1 MELPKSARVKD
12 IGMNHEGG
20 DRVKKS
26 LRNPA
31 IRERRCRPG
40 RRFLIVCIGILV
52 PFGNG
57 VTASA
62 AAAPDFEREVRPIFS
77 AHCVKCHGAEKSQGG
92 LRLDSAAGAFLP
104 TDSGTPAIVP
114 HKADESELLSRVSA
128 EDADLRMP
136 PEGDPLS
143 VAEVD
148 VLRRWIAAGAA
159 WPAEKAA
166 PKHWAWVAPTA
177 PKLPRVQSE
186 AWVRNPIDRF
196 ILARLEQEKLA
207 PSPEADAAA
216 LCRRL
221 HFDLIGLPPSPGDIA
236 EFVAACDTP
245 DRDKR
250 EQAYAALVD
259 KLLAS
264 PQFGER
270 WARHWLDLARYADS
284 NGFQRD
290 GFRTMWA
297 YRDWVVEA
305 FNQNLPFD
313 RFVVEQ
319 MAGDLLPNA
328 TDASRIATGF
338 HRCTT
343 VNVEAG
349 TDPEEN
355 RVLAVVD
362 RVNTTGT
369 VFLGATIACAQC
381 HNHKYDP
388 FTQVD
393 YYRLLAYFN
402 NTEAEITPSGSSRQF
417 TGPKLA
423 LPMSAEQ
430 EARRRELA
438 AQLKELEEQQA
449 ARQIEALALEKSL
462 VQQLGDADAGPIQR
476 HVLPIASFDSAGGAT
491 PVTLPDNSVL
501 LTEDSPEK
509 DVYTVTVYTDLKN
522 ITGFRLEALTDD
534 ALPGKGPGRG
544 DAKRPNFVLNELI
557 VRAAPKSDDSAAKAV
572 VLTGAEADFTQAS
585 FAAAEAIDGETKQ
598 GGWAINPQFHK
609 PHHLEVRTREP
620 IGFDGGTVLTFELH
634 QNYGG
639 SRTIGRLR
647 LSAVTGNSGAS
658 KLPEAVV
665 TALKKPAAKRNKA
678 ERKAVE
684 EYCLSI
690 DPKMQELRSA
700 MAKTREQ
707 LEGVQPPSTLVM
719 VEMPAARTTA
729 VMKRGNFLDLGPTV
743 QPGTPAS
750 FHTLEKD
757 APPNRLG
764 LAQWLV
770 DEKNPLL
777 ARVTVNRFWA
787 ELFGRGIV
795 ATQEDFGAQCEPP
808 THPELLDWLAV
819 EFEKGLGER
828 GEGSVKTLTTSHA
841 SSSPLTPDPSPLS
854 PWNVKALLRQI
865 VLSSTYRQTSR
876 VTPELLR
883 RDPYNLLIA
892 RGPRFRLPAET
903 IRDNALAVAGL
914 LNLKQGGPPVYPPQ
928 PEGIW
933 RVTGEVDNKYYTSS
947 GEDRYRRGLYTIW
960 RRSAPYPSF
969 VNFDAPERSSC
980 VVQRPRTNTPLQA
993 LTLLNDPVYVE
1004 AAGALARRITSEA
1017 PSADEV
1023 GRVEYGFRLAAG
1035 RKPSNEEKDVLLQV
1049 LRQERPRYQGDLAVT
1064 KKLLAAAHLDQAKPA
1079 MNAEAAAEW
1088 AAWYH
1093 VAEILLNLDETI
1105 TKQ

>member
-1 MELPKSARVKD
+1 MKNLL
-12 IGMNHEGG
+12 HF
-20 DRVKKS
+20 
-26 LRNPA
+26 
-31 IRERRCRPG
+31 G
-40 RRFLIVCIGILV
+40 RRRVVGRFLALGVGLLGV
-52 PFGNG
+52 FANG
-57 VTASA
+57 AMGHA
-62 AAAPDFEREVRPIFS
+62 AAVPDFEREIRPIFT

-104 TDSGTPAIVP
+104 TDSGVPAIVP
-114 HKADESELLSRVSA
+114 HKAAESELLSRVSA

-159 WPAEKAA
+159 WPVEKAA
-166 PKHWAWVAPTA
+166 PKHWAWVAPTT
-177 PKLPRVQSE
+177 PQLPQVQNE
-186 AWVRNPIDRF
+186 AWLRNPIDRF
-196 ILARLEQEKLA
+196 VLARLEKEKLA

-221 HFDLIGLPPSPGDIA
+221 HFDLVGLPPSPAEVA
-236 EFVAACDTP
+236 EFVAAYEST
-245 DRDKR
+245 DRTKR
-250 EQAYAALVD
+250 EQAYGALVD

-297 YRDWVVEA
+297 YRDWVVDA
-305 FNQNLPFD
+305 FNRNLPFD
-313 RFVVEQ
+313 QFVVDQ
-319 MAGDLLPNA
+319 MAGDLRPDANG
-328 TDASRIATGF
+328 ASRIATGF

-417 TGPKLA
+417 TGPKMA

-430 EARRRELA
+430 AARRQELA
-438 AQLKELEEQQA
+438 DQLKSLEEQQA
-449 ARQIEALALEKSL
+449 ARQVEALALEKSL
-462 VQQLGDADAGPIQR
+462 VRQIADASESPVER

-491 PVTLPDNSVL
+491 PVTLPDNSIL
-501 LTEDSPEK
+501 LTEDNPEK
-509 DVYTVTVYTDLKN
+509 DVYTVTVYTDLKS
-522 ITGFRLEALTDD
+522 ITGFRLETLIDD

-544 DAKRPNFVLNELI
+544 DAERPNFVLNELV
-557 VRAAPKSDDSAAKAV
+557 VRAAPKNDDSVAKSV
-572 VLTGAEADFTQAS
+572 VLTGAEADFTQGN
-585 FAAAEAIDGETKQ
+585 FAPAEAIDGDTKQ

-609 PHHLEVRTREP
+609 PHHLDVRCREP

-647 LSAVTGNSGAS
+647 LSAVTGNAGAP
-658 KLPEAVV
+658 KLPQAVV
-665 TALKKPAAKRNKA
+665 AALKKAEGKRNKA

-684 EYCLSI
+684 EYCLSM

-707 LEGVQPPSTLVM
+707 LDGVQPPSTLVM
-719 VEMPAARTTA
+719 VEMPAARNTA

-743 QPGTPAS
+743 QAGTPAS
-750 FHTLEKD
+750 LHPSAAD
-757 APPNRLG
+757 ALPNRLG
-764 LAQWLV
+764 LARWLV
-770 DEKNPLL
+770 DDKNPML
-777 ARVTVNRFWA
+777 ARVTVNRLWA

-819 EFEKGLGER
+819 EFQQGADAGHAWDMKRLLKLI
-828 GEGSVKTLTTSHA
+828 VTSA
-841 SSSPLTPDPSPLS
+841 
-854 PWNVKALLRQI
+854 A
-865 VLSSTYRQTSR
+865 YRQSSR

-883 RDPYNLLIA
+883 RDPYNLLVA

-914 LNLKQGGPPVYPPQ
+914 LNLKHGGPPVYPPQ

-1004 AAGALARRITSEA
+1004 AAGALARRMTNEA
-1017 PSADEV
+1017 PSADDV
-1023 GRVEYGFRLAAG
+1023 GRVEFGFGLVVG
-1035 RKPSNEEKDVLLQV
+1035 RKPSKEEQAV
-1049 LRQERPRYQGDLAVT
+1049 LREVLHQELPRYQADPATT
-1064 KKLLAAAHLDQAKPA
+1064 KKLLVAAHLDQAKPA
-1079 MNAEAAAEW
+1079 MNEAAAAEW

>member
-1 MELPKSARVKD
+1 MKNPLRSSKRIYFGRIITFGLSIS
-12 IGMNHEGG
+12 IGLATG
-20 DRVKKS
+20 
-26 LRNPA
+26 A
-31 IRERRCRPG
+31 ISG
-40 RRFLIVCIGILV
+40 
-52 PFGNG
+52 
-57 VTASA
+57 
-62 AAAPDFEREVRPIFS
+62 AAAPDFEREIRPIFT
-77 AHCVKCHGAEKSQGG
+77 AHCVKCHGAERSQGG
-92 LRLDSAAGAFLP
+92 LRLDSAAAAFLP
-104 TDSGTPAIVP
+104 TDSGVPAIVP
-114 HKADESELLSRVSA
+114 HKAAESELLSRASA

-148 VLRRWIAAGAA
+148 VLRRWIAAGAV

-166 PKHWAWVAPTA
+166 PKHWAWVAPKT
-177 PKLPRVQSE
+177 PQLPPVQND

-196 ILARLEQEKLA
+196 VLARLEKEKLA
-207 PSPEADAAA
+207 PSLEAEAAA

-221 HFDLIGLPPSPGDIA
+221 HFDLIGLPPSPAEVA
-236 EFVAACDTP
+236 EFVAAYESS
-245 DRDKR
+245 DRTKR
-250 EQAYAALVD
+250 EQAYASLVD

-297 YRDWVVEA
+297 YRDWVVNA
-305 FNQNLPFD
+305 FNRDLPFD
-313 RFVVEQ
+313 QFVVDQ
-319 MAGDLLPNA
+319 MAGDLRPDA

-402 NTEAEITPSGSSRQF
+402 NTEAEITPNGSSRQF
-417 TGPKLA
+417 TGPTMA

-430 EARRRELA
+430 AARRKELA
-438 AQLKELEEQQA
+438 DQLKKLEEQQA
-449 ARQIEALALEKSL
+449 ARQVEALALEKSL
-462 VQQLGDADAGPIQR
+462 VRQLTDAGTSPVER

-491 PVTLPDNSVL
+491 PVTLPDNSIL
-501 LTEDSPEK
+501 LTEDNPEK

-522 ITGFRLEALTDD
+522 ITGFRLETLTDE

-544 DAKRPNFVLNELI
+544 DAKRPNFVLNELVI
-557 VRAAPKSDDSAAKAV
+557 QAAPKRDDSAAKPV

-609 PHHLEVRTREP
+609 PHHLDVRCREP

-647 LSAVTGNSGAS
+647 LSAVTGSTGAP

-665 TALKKPAAKRNKA
+665 TALKKPEGKRNNA

-684 EYCLSI
+684 EYCLSM

-707 LEGVQPPSTLVM
+707 LDGVQPPSTLVM
-719 VEMPAARTTA
+719 VEMPSARTTA

-750 FHTLEKD
+750 LHPPAAD

-764 LAQWLV
+764 LARWLV
-770 DEKNPLL
+770 DDKNPLL

-795 ATQEDFGAQCEPP
+795 ATQEDFGGQCEPP

-819 EFEKGLGER
+819 EFQQGADAG
-828 GEGSVKTLTTSHA
+828 HA
-841 SSSPLTPDPSPLS
+841 WDM
-854 PWNVKALLRQI
+854 KRLLRL
-865 VLSSTYRQTSR
+865 VVTSSAYRQSSR

-947 GEDRYRRGLYTIW
+947 GDDRYRRGLYTIW

-1004 AAGALARRITSEA
+1004 AAGALARRITAEA
-1017 PSADEV
+1017 PSADEA
-1023 GRVEYGFRLAAG
+1023 GRIEYGFRLAVG
-1035 RKPSNEEKDVLLQV
+1035 RMPSGSEKDVLLEV
-1049 LRQERPRYQGDLAVT
+1049 LHQELPRYQADAATT
-1064 KKLLAAAHLDQAKPA
+1064 KKLLAAAHIDQAKPA
-1079 MNAEAAAEW
+1079 MNDEAAAEW

>member
-1 MELPKSARVKD
+1 MKNPLRPSNRFYFGRIVTLGLSIS
-12 IGMNHEGG
+12 IGLATG
-20 DRVKKS
+20 
-26 LRNPA
+26 A
-31 IRERRCRPG
+31 IS
-40 RRFLIVCIGILV
+40 
-52 PFGNG
+52 
-57 VTASA
+57 SA
-62 AAAPDFEREVRPIFS
+62 AEPDFEREIRPIFN

-104 TDSGTPAIVP
+104 TDSGVPAIVP
-114 HKADESELLSRVSA
+114 HKAAESELLSRVSA

-166 PKHWAWVAPTA
+166 PKHWAWVAPKT
-177 PKLPRVQSE
+177 PQLPPVQNE
-186 AWVRNPIDRF
+186 DWVRNPVDRF
-196 ILARLEQEKLA
+196 VLARLEKEKLA

-221 HFDLIGLPPSPGDIA
+221 HFDLIGLPPSPAEVA
-236 EFVAACDTP
+236 EFVAAYESP
-245 DRDKR
+245 DRTKR
-250 EQAYAALVD
+250 EQAYASLVD

-297 YRDWVVEA
+297 YRDWVVDA
-305 FNQNLPFD
+305 FNRNLPFD
-313 RFVVEQ
+313 QFVVDQ
-319 MAGDLLPNA
+319 MAGDLRPDA

-402 NTEAEITPSGSSRQF
+402 NTEAEITPNGSSRQF
-417 TGPKLA
+417 TGPKMV

-430 EARRRELA
+430 AARRNELA
-438 AQLKELEEQQA
+438 DQLKKLEEQQA
-449 ARQIEALALEKSL
+449 ARQVEALALEKSL
-462 VQQLGDADAGPIQR
+462 VRQLTDASTSPVER

-491 PVTLPDNSVL
+491 PVTLPDNSIL
-501 LTEDSPEK
+501 LTEDNPEK

-522 ITGFRLEALTDD
+522 ITGFRLETLTDE

-544 DAKRPNFVLNELI
+544 DAKRPNFVLNELAI
-557 VRAAPKSDDSAAKAV
+557 QAAPKRDDSVQEAV

-609 PHHLEVRTREP
+609 PHHLDVRCREP

-647 LSAVTGNSGAS
+647 LSAVTGSTGAP
-658 KLPEAVV
+658 KLPDAVV
-665 TALKKPAAKRNKA
+665 TALKKPEGKRNKA

-684 EYCLSI
+684 EYCLSM

-707 LEGVQPPSTLVM
+707 LDGVQPPSTLVM

-750 FHTLEKD
+750 LHPPAAD

-764 LAQWLV
+764 LARWLV
-770 DEKNPLL
+770 DDKNPLL

-819 EFEKGLGER
+819 DFQQGKDAGHGWDMKRLLKL
-828 GEGSVKTLTTSHA
+828 VVTSA
-841 SSSPLTPDPSPLS
+841 
-854 PWNVKALLRQI
+854 A
-865 VLSSTYRQTSR
+865 YRQSSR

-947 GEDRYRRGLYTIW
+947 GDDRYRRGLYTIW

-1004 AAGALARRITSEA
+1004 AAGALARRITTEA
-1017 PSADEV
+1017 PSADEG
-1023 GRVEYGFRLAAG
+1023 GRIDYGFCLAAG
-1035 RKPSNEEKDVLLQV
+1035 RKPSKEEQAV
-1049 LRQERPRYQGDLAVT
+1049 LREVLHQELPRYQADAATT
-1064 KKLLAAAHLDQAKPA
+1064 KKLLAAAHLDQAKSA
-1079 MNAEAAAEW
+1079 MNDEAAAEW

>member
-1 MELPKSARVKD
+1 MKIPVVVPKRFH
-12 IGMNHEGG
+12 IG
-20 DRVKKS
+20 
-26 LRNPA
+26 
-31 IRERRCRPG
+31 
-40 RRFLIVCIGILV
+40 RFVAFGASILC
-52 PFGNG
+52 GLANG
-57 VTASA
+57 ANSR
-62 AAAPDFEREVRPIFS
+62 AAAPDFEREVRPIFK
-77 AHCVKCHGAEKSQGG
+77 AHCVKCHGSEKSQGG

-104 TDSGTPAIVP
+104 TDSGVPAIVP
-114 HKADESELLSRVSA
+114 HKVAESELLSRVSA

-148 VLRRWIAAGAA
+148 VLRRWVAAGAV
-159 WPAEKAA
+159 WPVEKAA
-166 PKHWAWVAPTA
+166 PKHWAWVAPQA
-177 PKLPRVQSE
+177 PRLPEVHDLARF
-186 AWVRNPIDRF
+186 RNPIDRF
-196 ILARLEQEKLA
+196 IQARLEKEKLA

-216 LCRRL
+216 ICRRL
-221 HFDLIGLPPSPGDIA
+221 YFDLIGLPPSPAEVA
-236 EFVAACDTP
+236 EFVAAYESSDP
-245 DRDKR
+245 AQR
-250 EQAYAALVD
+250 EKVYGALVD

-297 YRDWVVEA
+297 YRDWVVAA
-305 FNQNLPFD
+305 FNRNLSFD
-313 RFVVEQ
+313 QFVVEQ

-328 TDASRIATGF
+328 DDASRIATGF

-355 RVLAVVD
+355 RILAVVD

-417 TGPKLA
+417 TGPKMA

-430 EARRRELA
+430 AARRQELADQLKSLEAR
-438 AQLKELEEQQA
+438 QA
-449 ARQIEALALEKSL
+449 ARQVEALALEKSL
-462 VQQLGDADAGPIQR
+462 IRQLTDESSSPVQR

-501 LTEDSPEK
+501 LTEDNPEK

-522 ITGFRLEALTDD
+522 ITGFRLETLTDD

-544 DAKRPNFVLNELI
+544 DAQRPNFVLNELI
-557 VRAAPKSDDSAAKAV
+557 VRAAPKNDDSVAKPV
-572 VLTGAEADFTQAS
+572 VLVGAEADFTQGN
-585 FAAAEAIDGETKQ
+585 FAPAEAIDGETKQ

-609 PHHLEVRTREP
+609 PHHLDVRCRES
-620 IGFDGGTVLTFELH
+620 IGFDGGTVLTFELY

-647 LSAVTGNSGAS
+647 LSAVTGNAGAP
-658 KLPEAVV
+658 KLPDAVV
-665 TALKKPAAKRNKA
+665 AALKKPEGKRNKT

-684 EYCLSI
+684 EYCLSV
-690 DPKMQELRSA
+690 DPKMQELRTA

-707 LEGVQPPSTLVM
+707 LDGVQPPSTLVM
-719 VEMPAARTTA
+719 VEMPVARTTA

-750 FHTLEKD
+750 LHPLPAD

-764 LAQWLV
+764 LARWLV

-795 ATQEDFGAQCEPP
+795 ATQEDFGAQSEPP

-819 EFEKGLGER
+819 EFQQGADAGHGWDTKRLLKLI
-828 GEGSVKTLTTSHA
+828 VTSA
-841 SSSPLTPDPSPLS
+841 
-854 PWNVKALLRQI
+854 A
-865 VLSSTYRQTSR
+865 YRQSSR

-892 RGPRFRLPAET
+892 RGPRYRLPAET

-947 GEDRYRRGLYTIW
+947 GDDRYRRGLYTIW

-1004 AAGALARRITSEA
+1004 AAGALARRIIQESPTAEDA
-1017 PSADEV
+1017 
-1023 GRVEYGFRLAAG
+1023 GRIEYGFRLAVG
-1035 RKPSNEEKDVLLQV
+1035 RKPSKDEQAV
-1049 LRQERPRYQGDLAVT
+1049 LREVLHHELPRYQADAATT
-1064 KKLLAAAHLDQAKPA
+1064 KKLLAAAHLDQMKPA
-1079 MNAEAAAEW
+1079 LNEAAAAEW

>member
-1 MELPKSARVKD
+1 MKNPLRVAKRYRLGRLIALGIAML
-12 IGMNHEGG
+12 IGLVNAAT
-20 DRVKKS
+20 S
-26 LRNPA
+26 L
-31 IRERRCRPG
+31 
-40 RRFLIVCIGILV
+40 
-52 PFGNG
+52 
-57 VTASA
+57 
-62 AAAPDFEREVRPIFS
+62 AAAPDFEREVRPIFT
-77 AHCVKCHGAEKSQGG
+77 AHCVKCHGADKSQGG

-104 TDSGTPAIVP
+104 TDSGAPAIVP
-114 HKADESELLSRVSA
+114 HKAVESELLNRVSA

-166 PKHWAWVAPTA
+166 PKHWAWVAPQS
-177 PKLPRVQSE
+177 PQLPEVKDGV
-186 AWVRNPIDRF
+186 WVRNAIDRF
-196 ILARLEQEKLA
+196 VLARLEKERLA

-221 HFDLIGLPPSPGDIA
+221 HFDLVGLPPSPDEVA
-236 EFVAACDTP
+236 EFVAAYESA
-245 DRDKR
+245 DRAKQ
-250 EQAYAALVD
+250 EQAYASLVD
-259 KLLAS
+259 KLLSS

-305 FNQNLPFD
+305 FNRNLPFD
-313 RFVVEQ
+313 QFVVAQ
-319 MAGDLLPNA
+319 MAGDLFPNA
-328 TDASRIATGF
+328 DDASRIATGF

-355 RVLAVVD
+355 RILAVVD

-417 TGPKLA
+417 TGPKMA

-430 EARRRELA
+430 AARRQTLA
-438 AQLKELEEQQA
+438 DQLKSLEQQQA
-449 ARQIEALALEKSL
+449 ARQVEALALEKSL
-462 VQQLGDADAGPIQR
+462 VRQIADNSSSPVER

-501 LTEDSPEK
+501 LTEDNPEK

-522 ITGFRLEALTDD
+522 ITGFRLETLTDD

-544 DAKRPNFVLNELI
+544 DAERPNFVLNELI
-557 VRAAPKSDDSAAKAV
+557 VRAAPKNDDSVAQPV
-572 VLTGAEADFTQAS
+572 VLIGAEADFTQGN
-585 FAAAEAIDGETKQ
+585 FAPAEAIDGDTKQ

-609 PHHLEVRTREP
+609 PHHLDVRCREP
-620 IGFDGGTVLTFELH
+620 LGFDGGTVLTFELH

-647 LSAVTGNSGAS
+647 LSAVTGNAGAP

-665 TALKKPAAKRNKA
+665 AALKKPAGKRNKA

-684 EYCLSI
+684 EYCLSV

-707 LEGVQPPSTLVM
+707 LDGVQPPSTLVM
-719 VEMPAARTTA
+719 VEMPVARTTA

-750 FHTLEKD
+750 LHPSATD

-764 LAQWLV
+764 LARWLV

-795 ATQEDFGAQCEPP
+795 ATQEDFGAQSEPP

-819 EFEKGLGER
+819 EFQQGADAGRAWDTKHLLKLL
-828 GEGSVKTLTTSHA
+828 VTSA
-841 SSSPLTPDPSPLS
+841 
-854 PWNVKALLRQI
+854 A
-865 VLSSTYRQTSR
+865 YRQSSR

-947 GEDRYRRGLYTIW
+947 GDDRYRRGLYTIW

-1004 AAGALARRITSEA
+1004 AAGALARRITQES
-1017 PSADEV
+1017 PSADEL
-1023 GRVEYGFRLAAG
+1023 GRVDYGFRLAVG
-1035 RKPSNEEKDVLLQV
+1035 RAPSKEEQAVLLEV
-1049 LRQERPRYQGDLAVT
+1049 LHQETPRYRADAAT
-1064 KKLLAAAHLDQAKPA
+1064 AKKLLAAAHLDQAKPA
-1079 MNAEAAAEW
+1079 LNEAAAAEW